1 MIAVTRLY
9 LHDVNIAATT
19 ALQALDDRG
28 REQGILAGA
37 NVMMPNVT
45 DTEYREN
52 YQLYENKPCLDENS
66 AKCRNCLNWR
76 VLAIGEKI
84 NWGHRGDS
92 PHYKNNPDSNKG
104 RTS

>member
-1 MIAVTRLY
+1 MIV
-9 LHDVNIAATT
+9 
-19 ALQALDDRG
+19 QALDDRG

-92 PHYKNNPDSNKG
+92 PHCRKES
-104 RTS
+104 

>member
-1 MIAVTRLY
+1 
-9 LHDVNIAATT
+9 
-19 ALQALDDRG
+19 
-28 REQGILAGA
+28 
-37 NVMMPNVT
+37 MMPNVT

-66 AKCRNCLNWR
+66 VKCRNCLNWR

-92 PHYKNNPDSNKG
+92 PHCRKEPEK
-104 RTS
+104 T